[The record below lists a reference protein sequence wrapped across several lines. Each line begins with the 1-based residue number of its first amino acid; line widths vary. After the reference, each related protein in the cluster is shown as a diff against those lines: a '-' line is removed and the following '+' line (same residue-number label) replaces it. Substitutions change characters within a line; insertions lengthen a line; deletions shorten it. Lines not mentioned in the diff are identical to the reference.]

1 MKLSKAKEDL
11 ILTQVLHDFS
21 RTEDDHA
28 TALERNNKSYL
39 FYTAKLPKAS
49 IEEETGLI
57 TSDYVE
63 PVMYQYVKEA
73 LPQLLDSFTEDD
85 QLAVVF
91 RSGGAFKNQQIE
103 TLITDNV
110 NKIFLRDNPG
120 YELLETLIK
129 QTLITGDSYA
139 KCFIDESTQHEQATS
154 EDWIEVSE
162 LMSQLA
168 EGWEIDLPADFA
180 DKKTGD
186 IKGFK
191 WKKTTQP
198 TIDPQTGQKT
208 AVDVW
213 LIRGDIPLIKIER
226 KLVIEAVEAADIWV
240 DTRNG
245 SDFTKVRYLCHRV
258 KSTVG
263 DAELR
268 GYDPEKLKR
277 AADNEQE
284 NVLPTLYFSDPFSG
298 TDSDFKS
305 ESTDP
310 KEKLIDIL
318 EHYCYSSQL
327 NSKGETRLYQI
338 TTTRSELLNVEEV
351 SRIPF
356 VHGQCETL
364 LGSYYGRSFYDV
376 AAPYQKHISNLI
388 RMQMQIAKMS
398 AWPAYQVADR
408 SIKRDTLLKAHRP
421 GAIIEVSQI
430 GAVMPFE
437 RHQLTDTF
445 YRAKDDLLQSAQASL
460 SSRNGSTDFS
470 NGVDRT
476 SAKTVA
482 LGVYQ
487 EGLDGNTLSKNIA
500 RTLISPLYSL
510 IYQTIRDEG
519 FPLEGP
525 DGQPVEGIALPPVGD
540 FVVDINTSADDL
552 AQVNQITQLATFGA
566 QISQANMPFIT
577 PQNVYEMLKT
587 MCKRMDLDPAIYL
600 TDPQQTQDPHAAAEQ
615 AEQAAMLSEFNK
627 VKLEREKVGLAKDV
641 AEKAL
646 IDAKIVD
653 TIKDGDH
660 NRAIKLQES
669 LTNQAKVMAEKTTK
683 DAENAVKAAGVQVKA
698 DEVDVKRKAVN
709 GEIILAAAKHAHD
722 ITTPQINGI
731 R

>member
-213 LIRGDIPLIKIER
+213 LIRGDIPLIKIDR

-408 SIKRDTLLKAHRP
+408 SLKRESLLNAHRP

-600 TDPQQTQDPHAAAEQ
+600 TDPQQTQDQHAAAEQ
-615 AEQAAMLSEFNK
+615 AEQAFIVSEFNK
-627 VKLEREKVGLAKDV
+627 IKLEREKLALSKDA

-646 IDAKIVD
+646 IDAKIYD
-653 TIKDGDH
+653 ITKNGEHD
-660 NRAIKLQES
+660 RTIKLQES
-669 LTNQAKVMAEKTTK
+669 LTAQAAQMAANAIKDTENQI
-683 DAENAVKAAGVQVKA
+683 KAAAVQVKA
-698 DEVDVKRKAVN
+698 DEVEVKRKAVN
-709 GEIILAAAKHAHD
+709 GEIILGAAKHATD
-722 ITTPQINGI
+722 ITAPTINGV